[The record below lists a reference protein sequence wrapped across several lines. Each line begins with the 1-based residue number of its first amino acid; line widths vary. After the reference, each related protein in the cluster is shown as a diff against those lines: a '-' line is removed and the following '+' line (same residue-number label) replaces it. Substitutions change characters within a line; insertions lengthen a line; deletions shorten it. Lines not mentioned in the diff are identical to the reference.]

1 MSEKINWTLNVQVT
15 AGPKIQATQTMTVD
29 AYDKI
34 DVSIVD
40 GVADEE
46 VQVQPGGAEQVHFL
60 LIYSDQYGDSL
71 TYKINDPGA
80 TPVKLDALQLLMGE
94 GAVGLL
100 EAAAVK
106 LFFSNSMGKDAAV
119 QILVGRKATS

>member
-15 AGPKIQATQTMTVD
+15 AGPKIQVTQTETVD

-46 VQVQPGGAEQVHFL
+46 VQVQPGSAEQVLFL

-71 TYKINDPGA
+71 TYKINDPA
-80 TPVKLDALQLLMGE
+80 APPIKLDTLQ
-94 GAVGLL
+94 
-100 EAAAVK
+100 
-106 LFFSNSMGKDAAV
+106 
-119 QILVGRKATS
+119 R